1 MPMTERRVYRSH
13 SVRRKLGYA
22 AVAVVAVLAAGL
34 VYELVGLPRVAA
46 VSPSRGGY
54 VSDARPVIVL
64 RVHGLDDLKGLRVTL
79 DGRDVTEEASWQG
92 ERLTIAGVELEDGA
106 HTVRVRAESSNLLRR
121 RLDERLVFTV
131 DTAAPPIALDPDCA
145 DGTLA
150 TSPPEVTGSTEPRAR
165 VQLTGGARSVITFAD
180 AAGRFV
186 LRPDLAPGP
195 ATLEL
200 VATDA
205 AGNATAKT
213 LPVYVDATQ
222 PTLVVEDLPKT
233 FRRAALT
240 VLMSAYDTDRAP
252 ELGAALDGEPVDVAG
267 DAVTARLRL
276 EKLAQGK
283 HTLIVTAT
291 DRGGNT
297 AKARRVF
304 VVNSTEQLGVA
315 ALWPGARGR
324 DVRDLQELLEERGFF
339 DGEVSGTYDAAT
351 VAAVELFQQRYAL
364 PIDGLVDGATMTA
377 LGGRIVVD
385 LSDLTLSWYRADRL
399 EKTYRVAAGQSAY
412 PTPTGTFAVIRMF
425 VDPTWYPPN
434 SDWAKDAKPI
444 PPGVANPLGTRW
456 IGTSAPGVGIHGTPD
471 DWSVGTYAS
480 HGCIRMHIPEVE
492 DLYER
497 VALGMT
503 VVIQQ

>member
-1 MPMTERRVYRSH
+1 
-13 SVRRKLGYA
+13 
-22 AVAVVAVLAAGL
+22 
-34 VYELVGLPRVAA
+34 
-46 VSPSRGGY
+46 
-54 VSDARPVIVL
+54 
-64 RVHGLDDLKGLRVTL
+64 
-79 DGRDVTEEASWQG
+79 
-92 ERLTIAGVELEDGA
+92 
-106 HTVRVRAESSNLLRR
+106 
-121 RLDERLVFTV
+121 
-131 DTAAPPIALDPDCA
+131 
-145 DGTLA
+145 
-150 TSPPEVTGSTEPRAR
+150 
-165 VQLTGGARSVITFAD
+165 
-180 AAGRFV
+180 
-186 LRPDLAPGP
+186 
-195 ATLEL
+195 
-200 VATDA
+200 
-205 AGNATAKT
+205 
-213 LPVYVDATQ
+213 VDATQ

-233 FRRAALT
+233 VRRAALT

-276 EKLAQGK
+276 EKLAEGK

-385 LSDLTLSWYRADRL
+385 LSDLTLSWYRADKL